1 METENKRIPQIPC
14 IKKAIYIYY
23 AKIELATRDIRNLFS
38 CCSTTATRLKNIA
51 MEHITEQKIP
61 IWDAGRVNTKA
72 AYEAWGLD
80 IKDLEE
86 RQKKLEKIEVITNGT

>member
-1 METENKRIPQIPC
+1 METENKRIPQIPN

-23 AKIELATRDIRNLFS
+23 AKIELATRDIKELFG
-38 CCSTTATRLKNIA
+38 CCSTSASRLKKIA
-51 MEHITEQKIP
+51 MGYINEHGVV

-80 IKDLEE
+80 IKDLED
-86 RQKKLEKIEVITNGT
+86 RQKKLEKMEAAT

>member
-1 METENKRIPQIPC
+1 MEIVNKRIPR
-14 IKKAIYIYY
+14 IKNIKNAIYIYY
-23 AKIELATRDIRNLFS
+23 ANLELRSKDIKHLFG
-38 CCSTTATRLKNIA
+38 CSSGTATRLKDIA

-86 RQKKLEKIEVITNGT
+86 RQKKLEKMEAAI

>member
-1 METENKRIPQIPC
+1 MEINKRIPRIKS

-23 AKIELATRDIRNLFS
+23 SNLELRSMDIKDLFS
-38 CCSTTATRLKNIA
+38 CSSGTATRLKNIA
-51 MEHITEQKIP
+51 MDYIIEQKIP

-80 IKDLEE
+80 IKDLED
-86 RQKKLEKIEVITNGT
+86 RQKKLERMEAVT

>member
-1 METENKRIPQIPC
+1 METKNKRIPQISS
-14 IKKAIYIYY
+14 IKQAIIIYY
-23 AKIELATRDIRNLFS
+23 SKIELATRDIKELFG
-38 CCSTTATRLKNIA
+38 CCNASASRLKKIA
-51 MEHITEQKIP
+51 MEYITEHGVV

-86 RQKKLEKIEVITNGT
+86 RQKKLERMEAAI